1 MAGFSDAAEIDILD
15 HIFKGSAM
23 AQPTNLYIALCKSTI
38 ADDDTGSTLPTEC
51 TGGAYVRHKC
61 NTWDAAA
68 AGSVVNSQVEQFVE
82 ATDNWGTMTDFA
94 ICTTT
99 TTGLLI
105 GYAKL
110 STPKKIGTGDTA
122 KFATGDLK
130 CKLD

>member
-1 MAGFSDAAEIDILD
+1 
-15 HIFKGSAM
+15 
-23 AQPTNLYIALCKSTI
+23 
-38 ADDDTGSTLPTEC
+38 
-51 TGGAYVRHKC
+51 
-61 NTWDAAA
+61 
-68 AGSVVNSQVEQFVE
+68 
-82 ATDNWGTMTDFA
+82 MTDFA

-130 CKLD
+130 CKLDQFENIWGVGCSYQHGFSTPFTPQIIN